1 MKTKRF
7 LAGTMAAVMAATMF
21 AGCGGKKNEDAGLEQ
36 VDSKASQSELSASNE
51 LTEQIKMKYSGESNY
66 EYAEPMYNLPN
77 DYVFQFDN
85 LSEEFFDLE
94 EYECFVVY
102 SDSALT
108 QRVDTE
114 NYEDYDTMTMTISP
128 GLVFNLDE
136 EESSFES
143 DGTWGGRSKFWL
155 VQYYDIATGE
165 ELEKP
170 IVTIFTIAR
179 DLDTP
184 TLEQYVQTDG
194 YYALDWSEVP
204 GADYYEVY
212 EYDAEVEGKSLVYTT
227 EDTFCGYE
235 DIVPEET
242 VRDDWDEIEE
252 ELSDEIDWEYYE
264 ELEEEYGDELQDQW
278 LMNTGLYWFNGY
290 FVVAR
295 TDDGKVSGMSNVC
308 AIEDIAGQLP
318 YTYSDDFQTEY
329 YGDSALAL
337 PAYAEVEM
345 VDESTGRFL
354 IDYHNAKTTLLTDG
368 TIVIEAGFQNLPI
381 SMMQI
386 TFSGMEY
393 EAFMADTANLTA
405 RQDQLATQ
413 ALTADT
419 DVDIPYTPS
428 SNTESEA
435 EDTEIEET
443 EEEDFEVEEPETEES
458 EMEDTEEEDPQT
470 EEPEIEDTEVEN
482 LETEE
487 TEIEET
493 EEEDTETDDSETE
506 SNLSTEL
513 AETVVATSALSEWIA
528 INLLNHETEI
538 SLADFNEA
546 SDSEYLADALM
557 EAYTQNPLIGI
568 MDYVRYNYDTNSL
581 ELTYVLSK
589 EDTAEM
595 QEASLKKAD
604 EIAKEIITDDMSEF
618 EKEEAINNYLC
629 ENASYNDEIMQY
641 INEDGTISTEAVD
654 EFASSFTPYGI
665 LVENYGVCES
675 YSEAFLL
682 IAKAAGLEAV
692 IETGR
697 LENVNHEWNRVKID
711 GSWYSLDVTNNDN
724 EYMPNCYFNLPDDL
738 ASTILIEDSDAFLD
752 SNMDQYTSEG
762 MDYEYYTVMD
772 LYTEDAEEA
781 AAMLADQL
789 STDDGAVIRM
799 DVNYGNADLAEIIQN
814 ALYQSET
821 EEVIYYYSAGVVALQ
836 KK

>member
-1 MKTKRF
+1 MKAKKF
-7 LAGTMAAVMAATMF
+7 LAGTMAVVMTAAMF
-21 AGCGGKKNEDAGLEQ
+21 AGCGGKKNEDASVEQ
-36 VDSKASQSELSASNE
+36 MDVNASGGEFSASNA
-51 LTEQIKMKYSGESNY
+51 LTDQIKMKYSGESNY

-77 DYVFQFDN
+77 DYVFEFDN

-114 NYEDYDTMTMTISP
+114 NYEDYDTMTMTIAP
-128 GLVFNLDE
+128 GLVFNLDDE
-136 EESSFES
+136 EGSYES

-165 ELEKP
+165 QLEKP

-184 TLEQYVQTDG
+184 TLEQYVQNDG

-212 EYDAEVEGKSLVYTT
+212 EYDIDVEGKTLVYTT
-227 EDTFCGYE
+227 EDTFCDYH

-242 VRDDWDEIEE
+242 VRDDWDEIKE
-252 ELSDEIDWEYYE
+252 ELSDEIDWEFYE
-264 ELEEEYGDELQDQW
+264 DMEEEYGDELQNQW
-278 LMNTGLYWFNGY
+278 LMNTGMYWFNGY

-295 TDDGKVSGMSNVC
+295 TEDGKVSGMSNIC

-329 YGDSALAL
+329 YGDTALAL

-345 VDESTGRFL
+345 VDGSTGRFL
-354 IDYHNAKTTLLTDG
+354 INYHNAKTTLLTDG

-393 EAFMADTANLTA
+393 EAFMADTINLTA
-405 RQDQLATQ
+405 RQDQLLTQ
-413 ALTADT
+413 ALTAKT
-419 DVDIPYTPS
+419 DMDIPYTPS
-428 SNTESEA
+428 SNTGSE
-435 EDTEIEET
+435 EDSEIEDSEFEDMEDDWEEEQEFDDLEEVPEEEELEPDEL
-443 EEEDFEVEEPETEES
+443 EEEDQETE
-458 EMEDTEEEDPQT
+458 DTAD
-470 EEPEIEDTEVEN
+470 
-482 LETEE
+482 EE
-487 TEIEET
+487 TEI
-493 EEEDTETDDSETE
+493 D
-506 SNLSTEL
+506 LSTDL
-513 AETVVATSALSEWIA
+513 AETVVANSALSEWIA

-538 SLADFNEA
+538 SLSAFNEA
-546 SDSEYLADALM
+546 ADSEYLADALM

-581 ELTYVLSK
+581 ELTYVLSA
-589 EDTAEM
+589 EDTAAM

-604 EIAKEIITDDMSEF
+604 EIVKDIITDDMNEF

-641 INEDGTISTEAVD
+641 INEDGTISEEAVE
-654 EFASSFTPYGI
+654 EFAASFTPYGI

-682 IAKAAGLEAV
+682 LAKAAGLEAV

-697 LENVNHEWNRVKID
+697 LDNVNHEWNRVKID

-724 EYMPNCYFNLPDDL
+724 EYMPNCYFNLPDEV
-738 ASTILIEDSDAFLD
+738 ASAILLQDNDAFLD
-752 SNMDQYTSEG
+752 SCMDQYTSEG
-762 MDYEYYTVMD
+762 MDYEYYNVMD

-781 AAMLADQL
+781 ATMLADQL

-799 DVNYGNADLAEIIQN
+799 DLNYGDADIAEIIQN

-821 EEVIYYYSAGVVALQ
+821 EEAICYYNAGVIALM